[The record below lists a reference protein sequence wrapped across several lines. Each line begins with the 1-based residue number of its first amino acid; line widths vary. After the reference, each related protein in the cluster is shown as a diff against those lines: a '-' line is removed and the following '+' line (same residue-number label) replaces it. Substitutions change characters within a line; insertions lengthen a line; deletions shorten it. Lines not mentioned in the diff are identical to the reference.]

1 MKQVKLL
8 KLELTNYRNIDHEV
22 YDFAGSNAKIVGE
35 NRIGK
40 TNTLEAIHFLLT
52 NYLLD
57 GSNDLTQ
64 LKPLVDTK
72 RVVSAKAVFSVWE
85 TTTPQVPPKEITI
98 EKQYGENWVTKRGV
112 EKPVLDGHYEDYFFN
127 DVKQTRAKDFY
138 ALLGQHFGY
147 RNDEKGEVDIAQLL
161 CNPLYLGNLGD
172 SDKWTLLRKYI
183 VSLIGDVTDEEVYQ
197 AEPSTLAIK
206 EDMERNL
213 NNAEQVKKQYNN
225 DINSIQQSITAHN
238 SNIALIEKTPKPTD
252 EEVAV
257 AKEGIE
263 QHQKKIAELQ
273 SATGTSQA
281 VAQYEKLVSDT
292 KEQVLNLN
300 MKELKAYQDNKGNPN
315 AQADKDI
322 ADLNKHLTG
331 LVEKKMSINDDM
343 REAKNNY
350 ADAKKHYDECV
361 STRASLVDQLKGIR
375 AKKKEPIEVVTICP
389 TCGRPLDEDKVEEAR
404 QKIMNDY
411 IKGEEET
418 IKRGKAIAEQ
428 LTKYEQDMNKFQDEV
443 QKCNDAYAQVL
454 EEISATKEKIAGVE
468 SSRVP
473 TGEFVESKELKDL
486 RAKLSSYE
494 QQLNDARLD
503 ESKAHTLGLEQ
514 ISKEKEAMLP
524 LQKVLDD
531 KAYYDR
537 QMQVLNSVKT
547 EKEECSKK
555 LTALEQKK
563 ECLNLFISSKL
574 RLIDTHVAKVFGN
587 IRFQLIKENIN
598 GGFDQVC
605 KPYIYDVD
613 KDASTSTLWKS
624 GSKSEKIITG
634 IAIAEAIKNYLGLTE
649 LPYVFDEG
657 GEISTDTFATK
668 FKTDAQIICVK
679 VEDNILKPVVVK
691 F

>member
-8 KLELTNYRNIDHEV
+8 QLELTNYRNIDHEV

-85 TTTPQVPPKEITI
+85 TTTPQIPPKEITI

-257 AKEGIE
+257 AREGIE

-443 QKCNDAYAQVL
+443 QKCNDAYAEVL

-486 RAKLSSYE
+486 RAKLSTYE

-613 KDASTSTLWKS
+613 KDVSTSTLWKS